1 MTLHREENVD
11 NKKILSSFLNAFES
25 VYSVFNYQIICPLHP
40 RTKKRLEDNNLFDM
54 KGKNLKII
62 KPLGFFDFIFLE
74 KNAYCVMTDS
84 GTVQEECS
92 IFGVPNI
99 TLRDTTERPETIESS
114 SNMITSHDISII
126 INAIRLSVKPRKNCY
141 PRWL

>member
-1 MTLHREENVD
+1 M
-11 NKKILSSFLNAFES
+11 
-25 VYSVFNYQIICPLHP
+25 
-40 RTKKRLEDNNLFDM
+40 
-54 KGKNLKII
+54 
-62 KPLGFFDFIFLE
+62 GFFDFIFLE

-84 GTVQEECS
+84 GTVQEYCS

-126 INAIRLSVKPRKNCY
+126 INAIRLSVKNPEKIVTPDGYKINNVSDKVCKIILSNYHRTY
-141 PRWL
+141 A